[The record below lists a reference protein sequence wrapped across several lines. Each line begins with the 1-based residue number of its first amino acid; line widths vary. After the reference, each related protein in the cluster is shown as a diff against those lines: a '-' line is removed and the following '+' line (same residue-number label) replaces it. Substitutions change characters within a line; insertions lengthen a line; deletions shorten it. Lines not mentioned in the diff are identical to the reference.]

1 MPVGRIRRP
10 GARDTASPSR
20 VPPLFSAGRAVFL
33 GQRKGVA
40 PRWIGLD
47 IRFRQSSFDDSERRW
62 ASRDQKGVGGFRL
75 RQGVFRHRGGIR
87 HINPFVFNLGLFELF
102 VDTRQHLRIP
112 RFVRQVAVVHIAVKR
127 NAVLIADQPKTNLF
141 LLAMMTIVAIR
152 NRHPL

>member
-1 MPVGRIRRP
+1 MPVGGIRRP
-10 GARDTASPSR
+10 SAKDTASPPR

-75 RQGVFRHRGGIR
+75 RQSVFRHGGGIG
-87 HINPFVFNLGLFELF
+87 HVNPFVFNLGLFELF
-102 VDTRQHLRIP
+102 VDTGQHLRIP

-127 NAVLIADQPKTNLF
+127 DAILVADQPETDLF
-141 LLAMMTIVAIR
+141 LPSMMPVVAMR
-152 NRHPL
+152 DPQGL